1 MIPDMSLDFF
11 VDFVCVLL
19 NNKNYMNSAC
29 FLACLWYN
37 NTLIYRL
44 FGQYQFTIPLDI
56 HYFLHLASGNGWFRG
71 KNKLAIA
78 LMISKYVR
86 NIGQRVHYLI

>member
-1 MIPDMSLDFF
+1 MSFDFF